1 MHDEQAS
8 RGHRV
13 PPRFFT
19 YPDEPYTSDGRAK
32 IRRRILG
39 LFDDVKRDYSSLFT
53 ARDEIALSDRAL
65 AFLVSELAP
74 YDLSATDIDA
84 KGIAYQELVGTNLRG
99 DRGQYFTPRGAVKLM
114 VEILDPQEH
123 ETVLD
128 PACGTGGFLRETLAH
143 LLHRWQEDDGT
154 TGLPDTDEQLDAH
167 QRRLRAYAEKHL
179 FGADFDPFLVRATS
193 ANIMVLTAGERDGNI
208 FHMDSLAFPRG
219 HLDDVARARVRI
231 PLDLPETPSKVDVL
245 MANPPF
251 GSDIKIIDP
260 EILAHYEENH
270 GVARTWSR
278 DRATGK
284 RVATVRDTPPPMA
297 PEQLFIQRAVEWVR
311 PGGRIGIVLPNGI
324 LSNPGPADE
333 AIRQWILDRCWV
345 LASVEL
351 PVETFIVDA
360 NVNILTTLLFLKK
373 TEQERLGEGID
384 QIGGTSQDYPVFMAV
399 AEKVGVDRRGNDVY
413 VRQPDGEIVF
423 TMKEEKERIRIGG
436 REQIRVLRRREK
448 LVDNDLPRIAE
459 AYRKFRASY
468 PEPGLPR

>member
-1 MHDEQAS
+1 
-8 RGHRV
+8 
-13 PPRFFT
+13 
-19 YPDEPYTSDGRAK
+19 
-32 IRRRILG
+32 
-39 LFDDVKRDYSSLFT
+39 
-53 ARDEIALSDRAL
+53 
-65 AFLVSELAP
+65 
-74 YDLSATDIDA
+74 
-84 KGIAYQELVGTNLRG
+84 
-99 DRGQYFTPRGAVKLM
+99 
-114 VEILDPQEH
+114 
-123 ETVLD
+123 
-128 PACGTGGFLRETLAH
+128 
-143 LLHRWQEDDGT
+143 
-154 TGLPDTDEQLDAH
+154 
-167 QRRLRAYAEKHL
+167 
-179 FGADFDPFLVRATS
+179 
-193 ANIMVLTAGERDGNI
+193 
-208 FHMDSLAFPRG
+208 
-219 HLDDVARARVRI
+219 
-231 PLDLPETPSKVDVL
+231 
-245 MANPPF
+245 
-251 GSDIKIIDP
+251 
-260 EILAHYEENH
+260 
-270 GVARTWSR
+270 
-278 DRATGK
+278 
-284 RVATVRDTPPPMA
+284 MA